1 MVAKEKGKFLQ
12 MTISKKE
19 IYSSKCFI
27 VRCAIC
33 GKENESTYHLF
44 LQQNFGLR
52 DDLFKVF
59 LVVRFLCQGYTAH
72 GDVAQQE

>member
-1 MVAKEKGKFLQ
+1 MVAEETRKFLQ

-19 IYSSKCFI
+19 NYSSKFFI
-27 VRCAIC
+27 VSCAIC

-52 DDLFKVF
+52 DDLFKVSF
-59 LVVRFLCQGYTAH
+59 VVRFLCQGYTAH